1 MRQLKLVFILA
12 LIVGTTSATR
22 TQSPAQV
29 GNALL
34 THVGI
39 VVRDIDETIRQYVNV
54 MGFPAPGREVR
65 PFGIDMPNG
74 QKAEAKVIN
83 LYMPNFHIELVE
95 PVNEVGPYYEHLQK
109 YGMSIQHM
117 GLTVSGDVGTIRA
130 GLEEKGGRWT
140 LGSQAGF
147 FAYVDF
153 QQTLGISF
161 EVIGA
166 SSAGPAGTE
175 TPVPSEGVALPPL
188 ASLMVTHVGFG
199 VTDAE
204 QVSKGYA
211 DAFGFTAP
219 RLGSYTDSQ
228 YPPDST
234 WNEAASLRLA
244 SWRQGDIGMEL
255 IESVGGPTPW
265 SDYVARQLGTA
276 AQHIA
281 INVGDKMDEM
291 IRDLQMK
298 GGKWT
303 NGKAGG
309 NYAYL
314 DFMDTLGIVFEINGT
329 SKMAAESR

>member
-1 MRQLKLVFILA
+1 MRQMKLVFILA

-22 TQSPAQV
+22 TQSQAQV
-29 GNALL
+29 GAAPV

-39 VVRDIDETIRQYVNV
+39 VVRDIDETIRRYVNV
-54 MGFPAPGREVR
+54 MGFPAPVREVTAH
-65 PFGIDMPNG
+65 PIDLPNG
-74 QKAEAKVIN
+74 QTTEAKVIKM
-83 LYMPNFHIELVE
+83 YMPNFHIELVQ
-95 PVNEVGPYYEHLQK
+95 PVSEVGPYYEHLQK

-117 GLTVSGDVGTIRA
+117 GLSVSGDVGAIRA

-140 LGSQAGF
+140 LGPKAGF

-153 QQTLGISF
+153 QPTFGTTF

-166 SSAGPAGTE
+166 SRAGPAGTE
-175 TPVPSEGVALPPL
+175 TRVSSAGAALPPL

-219 RLGSYTDSQ
+219 SVGEYKDSQ
-228 YPPDST
+228 YPPDSN

-244 SWRQGDIGMEL
+244 TWRQGDIGMEL

-265 SDYVARQLGTA
+265 SDYVEKQQGTA

-303 NGKAGG
+303 NGKLGG

-314 DFMDTLGIVFEINGT
+314 DFMHTLGIIFEINGT
-329 SKMAAESR
+329 SKTAAENR